1 MKNRR
6 FKTIYTQDN
15 IVDMI
20 TIIEDIET
28 EKRYILIYSDK
39 YAALCPMQ

>member
-6 FKTIYTQDN
+6 FKIIYTQDN

-28 EKRYILIYSDK
+28 LKKYIFICNEK
-39 YAALCPMQ
+39 YAALCPL